1 MIRSPHDPIGRRAL
15 PHDPPHFIGTSN
27 AIFFMTICCQPKG
40 TNHLCH
46 SQTAKILFDATRF
59 YQEQHY
65 WGVPLLLLMPDHL
78 HMLASFG
85 PDLGMK
91 RVIANWKRYTA
102 NHAGIHWQRDFFDHR
117 LRNDESFDEKA
128 AYILENPVR
137 AGLAHRVEDWPY
149 QLQLR

>member
-1 MIRSPHDPIGRRAL
+1 
-15 PHDPPHFIGTSN
+15 
-27 AIFFMTICCQPKG
+27 
-40 TNHLCH
+40 
-46 SQTAKILFDATRF
+46 
-59 YQEQHY
+59 
-65 WGVPLLLLMPDHL
+65 MPDHL

-149 QLQLR
+149 QLQLRSGCTSGASVEFFSLAQTATAREK

>member
-27 AIFFMTICCQPKG
+27 AIFFMTICRQPKG

-102 NHAGIHWQRDFFDHR
+102 
-117 LRNDESFDEKA
+117 RNDESFDEKA

>member
-65 WGVPLLLLMPDHL
+65 WGVPLLGYACKFWARPRDETSNRKLEAIYCKSRWNS
-78 HMLASFG
+78 LA
-85 PDLGMK
+85 
-91 RVIANWKRYTA
+91 T
-102 NHAGIHWQRDFFDHR
+102 
-117 LRNDESFDEKA
+117 
-128 AYILENPVR
+128 
-137 AGLAHRVEDWPY
+137 
-149 QLQLR
+149 